1 LIFDFCLLPFDFP
14 MFFII
19 NPTAARGRASRE
31 WTKARKEFVARGLE
45 FDEHL
50 TKHPGEAIEVARWL
64 LRHGEDTIIAVGGDG
79 TLSEVVNGYFDEAGR
94 AINAEAAIGLL
105 PAGTGS
111 DFRRSVELNTRDDA
125 LSAIERRET
134 ALLDVLRVELLDR
147 ERQPVTRHSINVVS
161 FGLGGEAVAAVNAW
175 REAWPRWIGGRPRF
189 VIAALKALRHY
200 RNRPVF
206 ALLDGEQEIKIN
218 SNFLIV
224 ANGRFAGGGMMFA
237 PHAELNDGLC
247 DVVLTDGATRWDIIK
262 ELPRIQRGA
271 HLNNPKVSQ
280 HRAAKVEITCDDA
293 LAVDIDG
300 EAAGFTPAKLSIVP
314 SSIRFI
320 VRTRS

>member
-1 LIFDFCLLPFDFP
+1 
-14 MFFII
+14 M
-19 NPTAARGRASRE
+19 
-31 WTKARKEFVARGLE
+31 
-45 FDEHL
+45 
-50 TKHPGEAIEVARWL
+50 
-64 LRHGEDTIIAVGGDG
+64 
-79 TLSEVVNGYFDEAGR
+79 
-94 AINAEAAIGLL
+94 
-105 PAGTGS
+105 
-111 DFRRSVELNTRDDA
+111 
-125 LSAIERRET
+125 
-134 ALLDVLRVELLDR
+134 
-147 ERQPVTRHSINVVS
+147 
-161 FGLGGEAVAAVNAW
+161 
-175 REAWPRWIGGRPRF
+175 
-189 VIAALKALRHY
+189 
-200 RNRPVF
+200 
-206 ALLDGEQEIKIN
+206 LDGEQEVKIN
-218 SNFLIV
+218 SNFLVV
-224 ANGRFAGGGMMFA
+224 ANGRFAGGGMMLA